1 MLGILDHGS
10 GNVSA
15 LFHTCRSASIK
26 CFVTSNPKEFGN
38 ATHFLLPGVGA
49 FDPTLASLQSLDM
62 IPALAEQVHGLN
74 KPFLGICV
82 GMHVL
87 AVRSEEGAT
96 EGLKWI
102 MGSVKKIPTTDD
114 LQNVVLPHMGWN
126 SIDADP
132 DDPMLKDIDQKKGF
146 YFLHS
151 YYFDVEERSSIIATT
166 RYGAT
171 LPCVIRRGNIV
182 GAQFHPEKSHS
193 NGAQFLK
200 NFVGLS

>member
-10 GNVSA
+10 GNVSS
-15 LFHTCRSASIK
+15 LFHTCRSANIK
-26 CFVTSNPKEFGN
+26 CFVTSNPSELGY

-49 FDPTLASLQSLDM
+49 FDPTLTKLQSRDM
-62 IPALAEQVHGLN
+62 ISELFEQVYGLN

-82 GMHVL
+82 GMHIL
-87 AVRSEEGAT
+87 GVRSEEGET

-102 MGSVKKIPTTDD
+102 AGSVRKIPTTCDTHK
-114 LQNVVLPHMGWN
+114 VVLPHMGWN
-126 SIDADP
+126 SIDGDP
-132 DDPMLKDIDQKKGF
+132 DDQMLKDIDQKKGF

-151 YYFDVEERSSIIATT
+151 YYFDVEERPSIIATT
-166 RYGAT
+166 RYRTT

-200 NFVGLS
+200 NFMGLS